1 LKVDTAAGTYE
12 TIKDFGVA
20 GSVPYRL
27 SFDVDELAGTTYQG
41 EVYTRETDTDAWWD
55 IGGSGSI
62 AANSD
67 STFTIDRYRYVKV
80 SGTFSGGD
88 FAAGVIGYA
97 I

>member
-1 LKVDTAAGTYE
+1 LKIDYAAGTYE

-20 GSVPYRL
+20 GAVPYRL
-27 SFDVDELAGTTYQG
+27 IFDVDELAGTVYQA
-41 EVYTRETDTDAWWD
+41 EVYTRETETDAWWD
-55 IGGSGSI
+55 IGGSGAE

-67 STFTIDRYRYVKV
+67 STFTIERYRYVKV
-80 SGTFSGGD
+80 SGTFSGGV